1 MIIEFETDS
10 LRELIERGKTSDRKY
25 RKLQSNVAF
34 MSDFRKVF
42 NTLYIA
48 KDTEE
53 LKFYGRLH
61 YEKLRGNRG
70 GASSVRIGFSSKYRL
85 IFTEFDGGIRIR
97 LIEINEHYGDK

>member
-25 RKLQSNVAF
+25 RKLQSDAAF

-53 LKFYGRLH
+53 LKFYGRLPLLEAPGESRR
-61 YEKLRGNRG
+61 YIECEDWLLIQI
-70 GASSVRIGFSSKYRL
+70 SVDIHRV
-85 IFTEFDGGIRIR
+85 
-97 LIEINEHYGDK
+97 